1 MLLLLQTG
9 GKIMVANGALAKG
22 VVWTK
27 VRWQLFRRWAV
38 EGAPLW
44 KWLVVSSLCCA
55 APFGSSSFFGYPSAF
70 DDRVHLAGLI
80 LQLIGLFAVV
90 RDLNSMAREFGGRH
104 VLEPIIEFWN
114 HFLDIFRG
122 PRSVAFTL
130 QGVAGRAEVRGVGVA
145 MHHESHG
152 SVEER
157 LKNLEE
163 RMRRQE
169 KEIPAIYTAIDDHV
183 RRLTDRIEE
192 ERKEREAAAQ
202 EFADSVRG
210 VMIGNLGVKLGGF
223 AYLFLGTI
231 LTAIP
236 LR

>member
-1 MLLLLQTG
+1 
-9 GKIMVANGALAKG
+9 
-22 VVWTK
+22 
-27 VRWQLFRRWAV
+27 
-38 EGAPLW
+38 
-44 KWLVVSSLCCA
+44 
-55 APFGSSSFFGYPSAF
+55 
-70 DDRVHLAGLI
+70 
-80 LQLIGLFAVV
+80 
-90 RDLNSMAREFGGRH
+90 
-104 VLEPIIEFWN
+104 
-114 HFLDIFRG
+114 
-122 PRSVAFTL
+122 
-130 QGVAGRAEVRGVGVA
+130 